1 MTDLSRHAIVIT
13 SINEPTE
20 SVRRLSALGDRWSI
34 VVVGD
39 RKSPAE
45 WHQPGVKFLSI
56 DEQRALPMRFP
67 EACLVNSYTRKNVG
81 YLKVIADGAEVILE
95 TDDDNSPYE
104 SFGAIPLRRFR
115 ARRIASGGW
124 VNVYSLFTEN
134 RVWPRGFPLGELNA
148 GFRVPLDLEDE
159 AEFDAPIQQFLADGD
174 PDVDAIY
181 RLTQEGEILFSQ
193 GSYVLGRGSYC
204 PFNSQNTLWFREA
217 FPLLYLPGHVSFR
230 MTDIWRSFVAQVS
243 LFAAGQCLAFH
254 GPTVYQ
260 YRNAHSLMR
269 DFEDEIPGYLRNSR
283 MVAELTALDLGTDHA
298 ANLRVCYGALVDV
311 GIVPEQELRL
321 IELWL
326 ADLEALGVCP
336 A

>member
-1 MTDLSRHAIVIT
+1 MTDSKHAIVIT
-13 SINEPTE
+13 SINAPTE
-20 SVRRLSALGDRWSI
+20 SVRRLSALADRWSI

-39 RKSPAE
+39 KKSPSD
-45 WHQPGVKFLSI
+45 WHQPGVEFLSI
-56 DEQRALPMRFP
+56 EDQRALPMRFP

-95 TDDDNSPYE
+95 TDDDNSPYAL
-104 SFGAIPLRRFR
+104 FGSTPARQFR
-115 ARRIASGGW
+115 ARRIVNGGW
-124 VNVYSLFTEN
+124 VNVYSLFTGS

-148 GFRVPLDLEDE
+148 SFRAPLDLDDE
-159 AEFDAPIQQFLADGD
+159 AEFDAPVQQFLADGD

-193 GSYVLGRGSYC
+193 GSYVLSRGSYC

-230 MTDIWRSFVAQVS
+230 MTDIWRSFVAQLS

-269 DFEDEIPGYLRNSR
+269 DFEDEIPGYLKNDG
-283 MVAELTALDLGTDHA
+283 MVAELAALDLGTHHA
-298 ANLRVCYGALVDV
+298 ENLRRCYDALVRA
-311 GIVPEQELRL
+311 GTVPEQELQL
-321 IELWL
+321 VELWL
-326 ADLEALGVCP
+326 ADLHAIGVC
-336 A
+336 